1 MTLTVALIRPAA
13 ASPSSDPFAAGAARA
28 LDR

>member
-1 MTLTVALIRPAA
+1 MSLTVTRIRPAA
-13 ASPSSDPFAAGAARA
+13 FPSSDPFAAGAARA